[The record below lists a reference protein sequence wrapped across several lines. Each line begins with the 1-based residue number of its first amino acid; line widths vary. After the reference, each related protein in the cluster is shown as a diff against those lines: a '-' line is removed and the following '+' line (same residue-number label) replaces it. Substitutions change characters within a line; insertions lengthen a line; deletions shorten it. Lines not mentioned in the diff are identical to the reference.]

1 MLGRRVEGTDSLAS
15 IISSQDRT
23 TGLQHNPER
32 RGRRR
37 RLALREQPARLRLP
51 LWYTR
56 RQGVVTTPWRPNNLD
71 RYSFK
76 MTGAESEKTSADD
89 PPVIPPHRDN
99 ATAIDTSSVSYISSS
114 NMAASHCCRGA

>member
-89 PPVIPPHRDN
+89 SPVIPPHRDN

-114 NMAASHCCRGA
+114 SMAASHCCRGA

>member
-1 MLGRRVEGTDSLAS
+1 MTIDDRQELGSFVLVLWVRVLMLGRRVEGTDSLAS

-56 RQGVVTTPWRPNNLD
+56 RQGVVTTPWRPTNLD

-89 PPVIPPHRDN
+89 PVIPPQ
-99 ATAIDTSSVSYISSS
+99 AP
-114 NMAASHCCRGA
+114 